1 MNLGVLGDAELT
13 RRLEGEG
20 LFLGTGPFTCRIR
33 SRLPM
38 VRAGL
43 SLAYADY
50 PLAEPGYA
58 DFHVRV
64 AEPTPLRRWISPQA
78 QFYFDQHPPFLPL
91 PRVQGYALLEWGL
104 NWCVSQHANR
114 YLILHAAV
122 LEKNG
127 RALLLP
133 GASGSG
139 KSTLC
144 AALCYRGGWRLL
156 SDELTL
162 IRPWDGL
169 IQPLPRPV
177 SLKNASIAV
186 ISALAPEVAFT
197 EVVHDTL
204 KGTVAHGRPPAD
216 SVARQGEC
224 PPPGW
229 VVFPKYRP
237 GAATRFEALPP
248 APVGLELAEQAF
260 NYSLHGRRGYETLCG
275 LLDRVSAWRFEY
287 SDTDE
292 ALALF
297 ERLAAG
303 ESLAEVAA

>member
-1 MNLGVLGDAELT
+1 MNLGSLSEGELAT
-13 RRLEGEG
+13 RLEGEG
-20 LFLGTGPFTCRIR
+20 LFLSSGPFIFRIR
-33 SRLPM
+33 SCLPR

-43 SLAYADY
+43 RLAYADY

-64 AEPTPLRRWISPQA
+64 AAPNWLRRWVSPQV

-91 PRVQGYALLEWGL
+91 PRVQAHALLEWGM

-133 GASGSG
+133 GISGSG

-162 IRPWDGL
+162 IRPWDCL

-177 SLKNASIAV
+177 SLKNASIGV
-186 ISALAPEVAFT
+186 IQALAPEVPFT
-197 EVVHDTL
+197 KVVHDTL

-229 VVFPKYRP
+229 VVFPKYRA
-237 GAATRFEALPP
+237 GAVTRLEALPP

-292 ALALF
+292 ALSLF

-303 ESLAEVAA
+303 ECLAEAAA